1 MHRPG
6 EPLNTGGLFSFL
18 GDFGETCSG
27 ALVKKNLK
35 DEPGGLG
42 GGSLELWGEPFKFV
56 LKATKHAGHEVL
68 FQSWIM

>member
-27 ALVKKNLK
+27 AVVKKNLK

-42 GGSLELWGEPFKFV
+42 AWSCRGSHLSLC
-56 LKATKHAGHEVL
+56 
-68 FQSWIM
+68 

>member
-27 ALVKKNLK
+27 AVVKKNLK

-42 GGSLELWGEPFKFV
+42 GGSLELWV
-56 LKATKHAGHEVL
+56 DAL
-68 FQSWIM
+68 FLLLLPPLLLLSRFSRV